1 MSETGIRDSEIAA
14 EIRNTEVKDWL
25 PEVFLPYAWYTIV
38 NRALLL
44 EDGLKPVN
52 RRILWSLFN
61 KNIGPSSKHL
71 KAARAAGDT
80 MAYHPHGNA
89 AIESALARMA
99 QEFMLRVPLIDAY
112 GQVGKIAGDTPAEAR
127 YWECRLTPASIE
139 LLKEIKDG
147 AVTMGSNFDGTLE
160 EPERLPSRW
169 PVSIINGTSGIATGY
184 ASKMHP
190 HNPTEVMKACIAVA
204 RNPELTVDEL
214 MEIMPGPDFPSGGE
228 IRGTDEVRS
237 YYETGVGTFTLTGR
251 HTVEELS
258 QGRHRINFFE
268 LPYQISPESII
279 EKVRSLQDAGKLK
292 GIATIKDLS
301 GKKNGLALTIQTKR
315 GTNLPAL
322 IGELMTRTA
331 ISTKM
336 STNSTIIVDNLPVV
350 LPMIDQIK
358 QFLERRRA
366 LVASKLHNSLDIKGH
381 RMLQIKALLAVRVD
395 LDKAIGIIRNSDDA
409 EVAKSE
415 LMREFKLN
423 EMQADYILAMQMR
436 RLTKADEV
444 SLNEEHK
451 ELSEELD
458 LIKKTIQDPHLLNER
473 MIKDLED
480 TLKVI
485 ADPRRT
491 VISGL
496 TTDDAK
502 AAEKR
507 LKEAARAESKDVDCF
522 VALTSDGKVL
532 RMADTVATAD
542 GSNYSKGLLL
552 SRVKTSTKR
561 QVVLVDSAG
570 MGHKVPVNFI
580 SESTPT
586 AIEDLSIASDARVV
600 GLSKVA
606 AGKTD
611 TGLALATKNG
621 LVKISKTDFPNRDSF
636 PVISLDEDDE
646 LIAAIWLARTAKGK
660 DFFLVSRAGNALR
673 FDASTVRPSGSKS
686 GGVRGMKLK
695 SEDDAVVGFNVVA
708 PSDNSTI
715 VTASATHV
723 KVTLYDEVPSKGR
736 GGAGV
741 VLHGFRKGE
750 APALKRALAGDH
762 VEALIER
769 LNRKLLLPP
778 LSRRAAK
785 GNDSGAPV
793 ALGFTELADI

>member
-25 PEVFLPYAWYTIV
+25 PDIFLPYAWYTIV
-38 NRALLL
+38 DRALLL

-61 KNIGPSSKHL
+61 KNVGPSSKHL

-80 MAYHPHGNA
+80 MAYHPHGNS

-99 QEFMLRVPLIDAY
+99 QEFVLRVPLIDAY

-127 YWECRLTPASIE
+127 YWECRLTPAAIE
-139 LLKEIKDG
+139 LLKEIRDG
-147 AVTMGSNFDGTLE
+147 AVSMGSNFDGTLE

-184 ASKMHP
+184 ASRMHP
-190 HNPTEVMKACIAVA
+190 HNPTEVMQACIAIA
-204 RNPELTVDEL
+204 RKPEFTVDEL

-228 IRGTDEVRS
+228 IRGTDEVRN
-237 YYETGVGTFTLTGR
+237 YYETGTGTFTLNGR
-251 HTVEELS
+251 YTVEELS

-268 LPYQISPESII
+268 LPYQVSPESII
-279 EKVRSLQDAGKLK
+279 EKVRALQDAGKLR

-336 STNSTIIVDNLPVV
+336 PTNSTIIVDNLPVV
-350 LPMIDQIK
+350 YPMIDQIK

-395 LDKAIGIIRNSDDA
+395 LDRAIGIIRNSDDA
-409 EVAKSE
+409 EAAKTS

-444 SLNEEHK
+444 SLNEEHA
-451 ELSEELD
+451 ELSDD
-458 LIKKTIQDPHLLNER
+458 LETIKKTIKDPHLLNER
-473 MIKDLED
+473 MIRDLED

-485 ADPRRT
+485 GDERRT

-502 AAEKR
+502 AEEKQ
-507 LKEAARAESKDVDCF
+507 LKEAARAASKDVDCF
-522 VALTSDGKVL
+522 VALTSDGKLL
-532 RMADTVATAD
+532 RMEATTATAE
-542 GSNYSKGLLL
+542 GSNYPKGLLL
-552 SRVKTSTKR
+552 SRVKTSTKG
-561 QVVLVDSAG
+561 QVVLIDSEG
-570 MGHKVPVNFI
+570 TGHKVPVNFI
-580 SESTPT
+580 SESNPT
-586 AIEDLSIASDARVV
+586 SAEDLSISGARVV
-600 GLSKVA
+600 GLSKVE

-621 LVKISKTDFPNRDSF
+621 LVKMSKTDFPNRDSF
-636 PVISLDEDDE
+636 PVINLDEDDE
-646 LIAAIWLARTAKGK
+646 LVGAIWLARTPKGK

-673 FDASTVRPSGSKS
+673 FDASSVRLSGSKS

-695 SEDDAVVGFNVVA
+695 SDEDAVVGFSVVA
-708 PSDNSTI
+708 PTESSTI

-723 KVTLYDEVPSKGR
+723 KTTLYDEVPAKGR

-741 VLHGFRKGE
+741 ALHGFRKGE
-750 APALKRALAGDH
+750 SPVLRRAIAGDN

-785 GNDSGAPV
+785 GNESGAPV